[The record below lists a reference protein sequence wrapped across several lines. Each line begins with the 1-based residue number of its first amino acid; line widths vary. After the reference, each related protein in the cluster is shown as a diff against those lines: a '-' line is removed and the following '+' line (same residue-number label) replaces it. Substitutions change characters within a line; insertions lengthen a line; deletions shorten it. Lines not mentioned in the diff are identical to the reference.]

1 MKIKAFFIVNLPQI
15 FRKMINYNGQIVSE
29 NNNQINYNNRG
40 FKYGDALF
48 ETIKIKDE
56 AVVFCE
62 DHYFRLMAS
71 MRMLRMEIP
80 MEFTLEF
87 FESEILKTINAN
99 NGDENRVKFTVFRD
113 AEGLYAPESHKVSYV
128 VEVKKVAIEVKSS
141 YKVDLY
147 KDFMINPNLLST
159 VKTNNKITNVLAGI
173 YAKENELDNCVL
185 LNSNKNVVE
194 FTNGNIFLLKGNTIT
209 TPPLSDGCVK
219 GVMRKNILDV
229 LEKSTEYTVEESS
242 ISPFAIQ
249 KADEVFLT
257 NVIVGVQPISNYR
270 KKTFGSEITNKI
282 KGLVANLS

>member
-1 MKIKAFFIVNLPQI
+1 
-15 FRKMINYNGQIVSE
+15 MINYNGKIVSE
-29 NNNQINYNNRG
+29 DNNQVNANNRG

-48 ETIKIKDE
+48 ETIKVADE
-56 AVVFCE
+56 AIVFCE

-87 FESEILKTINAN
+87 FEAEVLKTINAN
-99 NGDENRVKFTVFRD
+99 KGDENRVRFTVFRD
-113 AEGLYAPESHKVSYV
+113 AEGLYAPDKHQISYI
-128 VEVKKVAIEVKSS
+128 VEVKKVEVIVRDA
-141 YKVDLY
+141 YKIDLY

-159 VKTNNKITNVLAGI
+159 VKTNNKITNVLASI

-194 FTNGNIFLLKGNTIT
+194 FTNGNIFLVKGNVIT

-219 GVMRKNILDV
+219 GVMRKNILDILSKNPTYV
-229 LEKSTEYTVEESS
+229 VEEVS

-257 NVIVGVQPISNYR
+257 NVIVGIQPVTNYR
-270 KKTFGSEITNKI
+270 KKKFKSDVTTKI
-282 KGLVANLS
+282 KSLLTNLN

>member
-1 MKIKAFFIVNLPQI
+1 
-15 FRKMINYNGQIVSE
+15 MINYNGQIISE
-29 NNNQINYNNRG
+29 NSNQINYNNRG

-48 ETIKIKDE
+48 ETIKVEDE

-80 MEFTLEF
+80 MELTLEF
-87 FESEILKTINAN
+87 FEAEILKTINAN
-99 NGDENRVKFTVFRD
+99 LGTENRVKFTVFRD
-113 AEGLYAPESHKVSYV
+113 ADGLYAPNQNKIAYV
-128 VEVKKVAIEVKSS
+128 VEVKKVDIQVKES
-141 YKVDLY
+141 YQVDLY

-159 VKTNNKITNVLAGI
+159 VKTNNKITNVLASI

-194 FTNGNIFLLKGNTIT
+194 FTNGNIFLVKGKTIT

-229 LEKSTEYTVEESS
+229 LEKNTEYVLEESS

-257 NVIVGVQPISNYR
+257 NVIVGIQPITQYR
-270 KKTFGSEITNKI
+270 KKTFKTETAGKLKDLLT
-282 KGLVANLS
+282 NLS

>member
-1 MKIKAFFIVNLPQI
+1 
-15 FRKMINYNGQIVSE
+15 MINFNGNIISE
-29 NNNQINYNNRG
+29 NNSQIDFNNRG

-48 ETIKIKDE
+48 ETIKIEEE

-71 MRMLRMEIP
+71 MRMLRMQIP

-99 NGDENRVKFTVFRD
+99 TGLENRVKFTVFRNAD
-113 AEGLYAPESHKVSYV
+113 GLYAPSNHNVSYV
-128 VEVKKVAIEVKSS
+128 VEVKQIEVVVKPN
-141 YKVDLY
+141 YVVDLY

-159 VKTNNKITNVLAGI
+159 VKTNNKITNVLASI
-173 YAKENELDNCVL
+173 YAKDNGFDNCVL

-194 FTNGNIFLLKGNTIT
+194 FTNGNLFLIKGNLIT

-219 GVMRKNILDV
+219 GVMRKNIITL
-229 LEKSTEYTVEESS
+229 LEKNEEFEIEEKS

-257 NVIVGVQPISNYR
+257 NVIVGIQSITKYR
-270 KKTFGSEITNKI
+270 KKNFETNITKKI
-282 KGLVANLS
+282 SNLMFN

>member
-1 MKIKAFFIVNLPQI
+1 MKIKAFFIVNSQ
-15 FRKMINYNGQIVSE
+15 KNKDMINYNGQIVSE
-29 NNNQINYNNRG
+29 DNNQINYNNRG

-48 ETIKIKDE
+48 ETIKIEDE

-71 MRMLRMEIP
+71 MRMLRMQIP

-87 FESEILKTINAN
+87 FELEILKTVNAN
-99 NGDENRVKFTVFRD
+99 KGDENRVRFTVFRD
-113 AEGLYAPESHKVSYV
+113 AEGLYAPDHNTISYV
-128 VEVKKVAIEVKSS
+128 VEVKKIDIQVKDS

-159 VKTNNKITNVLAGI
+159 LKTNNKITNVVASI
-173 YAKENELDNCVL
+173 YAKENDFDNCVL
-185 LNSNKNVVE
+185 LNSHKNVVE
-194 FTNGNIFLLKGNTIT
+194 FTNGNIFLVRGNVIS

-219 GVMRKNILDV
+219 GVMRKSILEV
-229 LEKSTEYTVEESS
+229 LSKNEEFEVKEVS

-257 NVIVGVQPISNYR
+257 NVIVGIQPITKYR
-270 KKTFGSEITNKI
+270 KKEYKSVVAQKI
-282 KGLVANLS
+282 KQLLV

>member
-1 MKIKAFFIVNLPQI
+1 
-15 FRKMINYNGQIVSE
+15 MINFNGNIVSE
-29 NNNQINYNNRG
+29 DNPQINYNNRA

-48 ETIKIKDE
+48 ETIKIKEE

-87 FESEILKTINAN
+87 FEAEILKTINAN
-99 NGDENRVKFTVFRD
+99 TGTENRVKFTVYRD
-113 AEGLYAPESHKVSYV
+113 AEGLYAPNNHKISYV
-128 VEVKKVAIEVKSS
+128 VEVKKVEIAVKNN
-141 YKVDLY
+141 YVVDLY

-173 YAKENELDNCVL
+173 YAQENEFDNCVL

-194 FTNGNIFLLKGNTIT
+194 FTNGNIFLVKGNVIT

-219 GVMRKNILDV
+219 GVMRKNIISV
-229 LEKSTEYTVEESS
+229 LEKNPDYEIEETS

-257 NVIVGVQPISNYR
+257 NVIVGVQPVTKYR
-270 KKTFGSEITNKI
+270 KKTFSTKVVGKITDLI
-282 KGLVANLS
+282 SNLS

>member
-1 MKIKAFFIVNLPQI
+1 
-15 FRKMINYNGQIVSE
+15 MINFNGNIVSE
-29 NNNQINYNNRG
+29 NNNQINFNNRA

-87 FESEILKTINAN
+87 FEAEILKTINAN
-99 NGDENRVKFTVFRD
+99 SGDENRVKFTVFRD
-113 AEGLYAPESHKVSYV
+113 AEGLYAPSNHKTSYV
-128 VEVKKVAIEVKSS
+128 IEAKKVEIVVKED
-141 YKVDLY
+141 YVVDLY

-173 YAKENELDNCVL
+173 YAQDNEFDNCVL
-185 LNSNKNVVE
+185 LNTNKNVVE
-194 FTNGNIFLLKGNTIT
+194 FTNGNIFLVKGNVIT

-219 GVMRKNILDV
+219 GVMRKNIIDV
-229 LEKSTEYTVEESS
+229 LGKNTDFEVEEAS

-257 NVIVGVQPISNYR
+257 NVIVGIQPVTKYR
-270 KKTFGSEITNKI
+270 KKTFSTKVVSEITK
-282 KGLVANLS
+282 LMANLG

>member
-1 MKIKAFFIVNLPQI
+1 
-15 FRKMINYNGQIVSE
+15 MINYNGELVSE
-29 NNNQINYNNRG
+29 NTNAIHYNNRG

-48 ETIKIKDE
+48 ETLKVKEE

-87 FESEILKTINAN
+87 FEAEILKTINAN

-113 AEGLYAPESHKVSYV
+113 ADGLYKPESNHISYV
-128 VEVKKVAIEVKSS
+128 VEVKKVETTAKES
-141 YKVDLY
+141 YVVDLY
-147 KDFMINPNLLST
+147 KDFLINPNLLST
-159 VKTNNKITNVLAGI
+159 VKTNNKMTNVLASI
-173 YAKENELDNCVL
+173 YAKENKLDNCVL

-194 FTNGNIFLLKGNTIT
+194 FTNGNVFLIKNNVIS

-219 GVMRKNILDV
+219 GVMRKNIIDV
-229 LEKSTEYTVEESS
+229 LSKNNDFEIEEVS

-257 NVIVGVQPISNYR
+257 NVIVGIQPVTNYR
-270 KKTFGSEITNKI
+270 KKSFITQTTQQI
-282 KGLVANLS
+282 IELVANLS

>member
-1 MKIKAFFIVNLPQI
+1 
-15 FRKMINYNGQIVSE
+15 MINYNGQIVSE